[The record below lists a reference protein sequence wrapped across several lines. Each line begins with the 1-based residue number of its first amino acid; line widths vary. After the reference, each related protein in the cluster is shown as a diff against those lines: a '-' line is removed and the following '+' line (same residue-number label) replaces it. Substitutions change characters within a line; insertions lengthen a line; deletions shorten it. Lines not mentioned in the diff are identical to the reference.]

1 MFDDLFS
8 FAGDFFSG
16 VGDVL
21 GDVVGTVADAFSA
34 VPSTIESLTS
44 GMGDLLGGSSE
55 LASSSPAS
63 TLLAKEGVG
72 SAVAGSGFGA
82 PAAAAAS
89 EGFSIAPDPMQ
100 AIFGAPEDPMI
111 KALSTS
117 PTSSTLDQM
126 ITDAAR
132 GASAGQSA
140 GGTGLIN
147 SVTNWIEKNPTAAK
161 IAGEAIKGGFSP
173 DPIRLAR
180 EKQQAELEAKIQL
193 AQWLKDNNRAGGVGV
208 RLGVAPGGG
217 APVQRLTGEQVYG
230 PQGLVAQGGLIRPYM
245 RG

>member
-16 VGDVL
+16 VGDVV

-44 GMGDLLGGSSE
+44 GMGNLLGGSSD
-55 LASSSPAS
+55 LASSSPVA
-63 TLLAKEGVG
+63 TMLTDEGVG
-72 SAVAGSGFGA
+72 SAMAEGGFAA
-82 PAAAAAS
+82 PAAAAAKEAS
-89 EGFSIAPDPMQ
+89 SFAPDPMQ
-100 AIFGAPEDPMI
+100 IALGAENSFDSGAMDQV
-111 KALSTS
+111 LSR
-117 PTSSTLDQM
+117 
-126 ITDAAR
+126 AADV
-132 GASAGQSA
+132 QS
-140 GGTGLIN
+140 GGGKGLIN
-147 SVTNWIEKNPTAAK
+147 SVTGWMKENPTAA
-161 IAGEAIKGGFSP
+161 AMALGGIKSAFSP
-173 DPIRLAR
+173 DPIRVAR

-208 RLGVAPGGG
+208 NLNLRPGGG